1 VNISKK
7 IACPDYPCTDIN
19 ATAYLIPDIEVKPN
33 QIKIFMIAEAPPP
46 DPSDYFYAEGNPF
59 FFRTTRKAFMDAG
72 YEITS
77 MHDVL
82 NLGVY
87 LTTAI
92 KCGKIG
98 YGVSANT
105 INTCS
110 KLLLEKE
117 LAVFPKIQAFLL
129 MGDVAI
135 KAFNYIAERA
145 TGSRVV
151 PSGSTY
157 KLREEAYHYLDK
169 RVFPSY
175 LLTGKSYLIEAS
187 KQRMIAEDL
196 KRALKNI

>member
-1 VNISKK
+1 MNISEK
-7 IACPDYPCTDIN
+7 IVCPDYPCTDIN
-19 ATAYLIPDIEVKPN
+19 ATAYMIPDIEVNPN
-33 QIKIFMIAEAPPP
+33 KIKIFMIAEAPPP

-72 YEITS
+72 YDIAS
-77 MHDVL
+77 MRDVL

-105 INTCS
+105 IKTCS
-110 KLLLEKE
+110 ELLLEKE
-117 LAVFPKIQAFLL
+117 LALFPNVQAFLL

-145 TGSRVV
+145 IGSRVV
-151 PSGSTY
+151 PTGSIY
-157 KLREEAYHYLDK
+157 KLREETYHYQAK
-169 RVFPSY
+169 QVFPSY
-175 LLTGKSYLIEAS
+175 LLTGKSYLIEVS

-196 KRALKNI
+196 KQALSLI